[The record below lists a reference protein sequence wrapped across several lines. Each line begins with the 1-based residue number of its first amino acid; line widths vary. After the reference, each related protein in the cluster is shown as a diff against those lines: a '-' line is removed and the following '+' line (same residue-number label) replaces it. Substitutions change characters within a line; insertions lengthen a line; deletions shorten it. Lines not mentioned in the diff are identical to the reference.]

1 MSGLIDE
8 WIRKADADYATACR
22 EMLADEGANFD
33 AVCFHSQQC
42 IEKLMKALLIKNGV
56 TPPKTHDL
64 FQLNLLL
71 APVCKK
77 WSCRPEDLRYLTRA
91 SVDFRYPGHSAT
103 LREARTAM
111 KHCRLIRLAVR
122 RSLGLKT

>member
-1 MSGLIDE
+1 MSELIDE

-22 EMLADEGANFD
+22 EMLVGEDANFD

-42 IEKLMKALLIKNGV
+42 IEKLMKALLIKNSV

-64 FQLNLLL
+64 FHLGLLL

-91 SVDFRYPGHSAT
+91 SVDFRYPGESADRDEAAEALEICSKLRTT
-103 LREARTAM
+103 L
-111 KHCRLIRLAVR
+111 HQLLAEQ
-122 RSLGLKT
+122 

>member
-1 MSGLIDE
+1 MNEIIDE

-22 EMLADEGANFD
+22 EMSADENVNFD

-42 IEKLMKALLIKNGV
+42 IEKLMKALLIKNNV

-71 APVCKK
+71 TPVCKK
-77 WSCRPEDLRYLTRA
+77 WSCRCEDLRYLTRA
-91 SVDFRYPGHSAT
+91 AVDFRYPGEFADKDEAAEAVEICSK
-103 LREARTAM
+103 LRTFL
-111 KHCRLIRLAVR
+111 HQLLAEN
-122 RSLGLKT
+122 

>member
-1 MSGLIDE
+1 MSELVDE
-8 WIRKADADYATACR
+8 WILKADADYATACR
-22 EMLADEGANFD
+22 EMSADKDANFD

-71 APVCKK
+71 SPVCKK
-77 WSCRPEDLRYLTRA
+77 WSCRAEDLRYLTRA
-91 SVDFRYPGHSAT
+91 SVDFRYPGEFADKDEAAEAVEICSWLRTT
-103 LREARTAM
+103 L
-111 KHCRLIRLAVR
+111 HNLLAE
-122 RSLGLKT
+122 K

>member
-1 MSGLIDE
+1 MSEIIDE

-22 EMLADEGANFD
+22 EMSVDKDTNFD

-56 TPPKTHDL
+56 TPPKVHDL
-64 FQLNLLL
+64 FRLNLLL

-91 SVDFRYPGHSAT
+91 SVDFRYPGESAD
-103 LREARTAM
+103 RDEAAEAVEICSKLRTAL
-111 KHCRLIRLAVR
+111 HQLLAE
-122 RSLGLKT
+122 K

>member
-1 MSGLIDE
+1 MSEIIDE

-22 EMLADEGANFD
+22 EMLVDEGPNFD

-71 APVCKK
+71 APVCQK

-91 SVDFRYPGHSAT
+91 SVDFRYPGESADRDEAAEAVKICSK
-103 LREARTAM
+103 LRTSL
-111 KHCRLIRLAVR
+111 HQLLAQ
-122 RSLGLKT
+122 K

>member
-1 MSGLIDE
+1 MSELIDE

-22 EMLADEGANFD
+22 EMLADEGVNFD

-42 IEKLMKALLIKNGV
+42 IEKLMKALLIKKSV

-64 FQLNLLL
+64 FHLGLLL
-71 APVCKK
+71 SPVCKK

-91 SVDFRYPGHSAT
+91 SVDFRYPGESADRDEASEAVEICSK
-103 LREARTAM
+103 LRTSIH
-111 KHCRLIRLAVR
+111 KLLAEE
-122 RSLGLKT
+122 